1 MKAPLADLDF
11 IEAANLLNCEV
22 AAIRAVAEVES
33 GPRGGGFCP
42 DGFPVTLFEGH
53 IFFKYTKGIYALNH
67 PTICYPRWTKEFYGK
82 TWTDERLRLEEAT
95 KLDRRAALMSA
106 SWGRFQIM
114 GFNYPLVGCTHI
126 QQFVNL
132 MCKSESVQL
141 DLFCQYII
149 HECLDDELRER
160 RWDDFARRY
169 NGPAYQ
175 KNDYAGKL
183 NRAYKRNGGV
193 L

>member
-1 MKAPLADLDF
+1 MKEPLADLDF

-33 GPRGGGFCP
+33 GPRGGFCP

-132 MCKSESVQL
+132 MCKGEHEQL
-141 DLFCQYII
+141 DLTCQYLI
-149 HECLDDELRER
+149 HTRLDKALREGR
-160 RWDDFARRY
+160 FEDFVEVY
-169 NGPAYQ
+169 NGPGWR
-175 KNDYAGKL
+175 KNDYLGKFY
-183 NRAYKRNGGV
+183 RAYKRHGGV